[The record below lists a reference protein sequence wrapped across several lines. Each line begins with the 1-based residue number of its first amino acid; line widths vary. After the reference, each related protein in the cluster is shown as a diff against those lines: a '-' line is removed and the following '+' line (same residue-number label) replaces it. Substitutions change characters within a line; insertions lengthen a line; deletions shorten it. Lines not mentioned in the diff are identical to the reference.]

1 MGFPWFSRL
10 KGSLSMV
17 WRSAVTSRLWS
28 LGSLREHQTAAT
40 WFQGKAGRPEG
51 KKVPCFHRWPKVTGM
66 TPRGFRKIWER
77 GWKRNDQIWYDLIVS
92 LYLDLLRLSY
102 FLVLGSWFGSLPPD
116 VNESNVIPM
125 HCLTAFILGCNVTKM
140 EPSQRI
146 HFVFWLPCP
155 LIAQTRR
162 CR

>member
-1 MGFPWFSRL
+1 MWVFHGFPA

-28 LGSLREHQTAAT
+28 PGSLREHQTAAT
-40 WFQGKAGRPEG
+40 WFQGYEGCQKG
-51 KKVPCFHRWPKVTGM
+51 KKWPVSIGGQRWPAW
-66 TPRGFRKIWER
+66 PRGFRKIWER
-77 GWKRNDQIWYDLIVS
+77 GWKRNDQIGYDLIVP
-92 LYLDLLRLSY
+92 LYIDLLRLSY

-125 HCLTAFILGCNVTKM
+125 HCFTAFILGCNVTKM